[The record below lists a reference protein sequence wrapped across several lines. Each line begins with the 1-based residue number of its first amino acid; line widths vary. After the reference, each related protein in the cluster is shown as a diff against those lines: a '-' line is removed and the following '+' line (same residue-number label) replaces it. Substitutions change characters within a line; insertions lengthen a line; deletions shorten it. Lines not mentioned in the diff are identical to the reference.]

1 MQIAPISLIQQEY
14 VKFSKDHVPGRNL
27 TSENALHAFQAK
39 KVVRNPTNL
48 NVRRITVVAETK
60 SRLITKQRHQNV
72 SFTVM
77 KIQIAF
83 GFPFTKS
90 WKFVS
95 WWPIVPLW
103 RHFLQ
108 VLAQVVNMD
117 VIMQNRN
124 VGFLYFVMATLKRR
138 VLLVRKIHVY

>member
-1 MQIAPISLIQQEY
+1 MLQVAPISRIQQEY
-14 VKFSKDHVPGRNL
+14 VKFSKDHVPGQNL

-60 SRLITKQRHQNV
+60 LRLITKQRHQNV

-90 WKFVS
+90 
-95 WWPIVPLW
+95 
-103 RHFLQ
+103 
-108 VLAQVVNMD
+108 
-117 VIMQNRN
+117 
-124 VGFLYFVMATLKRR
+124 
-138 VLLVRKIHVY
+138 